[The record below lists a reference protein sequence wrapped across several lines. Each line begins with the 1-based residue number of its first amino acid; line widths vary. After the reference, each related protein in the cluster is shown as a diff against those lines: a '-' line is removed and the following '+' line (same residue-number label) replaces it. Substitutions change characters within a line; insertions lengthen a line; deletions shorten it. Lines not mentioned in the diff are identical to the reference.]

1 MKKNVLIMCL
11 VWLFLLSSCGFFSPQ
26 QYVCDAEEVDSA
38 QIVQLGQF
46 NEEENEFEYTV
57 LAQISDIEAFVSR
70 LNKVNHSVNWGE
82 PGVMPE
88 EYAVIKINYKNGD
101 YDLLYRNAQTYKRV
115 GIYQTG
121 YFFFDEKE
129 FDSLISDYL
138 QE

>member
-11 VWLFLLSSCGFFSPQ
+11 VWLFLLSSCGFFGPQ

-38 QIVQLGQF
+38 QIIQLGQF

-70 LNKVNHSVNWGE
+70 LNKVNHSVNWVD

>member
-1 MKKNVLIMCL
+1 
-11 VWLFLLSSCGFFSPQ
+11 
-26 QYVCDAEEVDSA
+26 
-38 QIVQLGQF
+38 
-46 NEEENEFEYTV
+46 
-57 LAQISDIEAFVSR
+57 
-70 LNKVNHSVNWGE
+70 
-82 PGVMPE
+82 MPE

-101 YDLLYRNAQTYKRV
+101 YDLLYRDAQTYKRV